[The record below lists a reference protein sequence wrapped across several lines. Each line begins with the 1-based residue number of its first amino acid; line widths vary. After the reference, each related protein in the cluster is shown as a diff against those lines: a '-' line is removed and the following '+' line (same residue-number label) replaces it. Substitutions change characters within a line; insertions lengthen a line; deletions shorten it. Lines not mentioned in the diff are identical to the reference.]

1 MSDPG
6 AVARNQQVNQIALE
20 RASQRNGGQNIP
32 SQAPSSVTGADP
44 VPSRAVNTP
53 VRQITDEGPG
63 GPDLTEQPT
72 GDDLVGSAESAWEA
86 GTELAHIGEDAPQPH
101 LSQTTMPDTFGAGP
115 RPDVNQNC
123 AWSMQDIINRTKIGG

>member
-1 MSDPG
+1 MSDAG
-6 AVARNQQVNQIALE
+6 AVGRNVVANQVALE

-32 SQAPSSVTGADP
+32 ASPPSSVTGADP

-86 GTELAHIGEDAPQPH
+86 GTELAHIGEDAPVPH
-101 LSQTTMPDTFGAGP
+101 LSQTTMPDTFGVGP
-115 RPDVNQNC
+115 RPDTNANRSWN
-123 AWSMQDIINRTKIGG
+123 ASDIFNNTRIG